1 MNEQI
6 ALLPQYLSAHVR
18 LVTVALIVC
27 TLFSVPLGILAT
39 RSARAERVV
48 LGIASVI
55 QTIPTLAL
63 LAVMVPLLGAL
74 HLPAIGVLPALVGLT
89 LYCSLPILIST
100 VTGIREVS
108 PPLLEAARGVGM
120 KPGEVLRLVELPL
133 ASPFIVAG
141 LRTSTVWCV
150 GMATLST
157 PIGAPSLGNFI
168 FGGLQTRNHAA
179 TLTGCVAAASLALV
193 LDGVVRTIEVGL
205 RKRNRARVL
214 AGAAAI
220 GALALYTLVSSVGG
234 LFTTTAERPVRIG
247 GKPFTEQYILGHV
260 MGGTIQRDSKAKV
273 EMVESLGSTV
283 AFDALASGDLDVY
296 VDYSGTL
303 WTTVLKHTE
312 APADREA
319 LLSTIGRELDERFGI
334 QVAARLGFENTYCL
348 AIRDA
353 EAKRLGIDTLSQLAV
368 HSRDFAIGGDYEFF
382 TRSEWTDLKKIYGY
396 AFKEQRSM
404 DPSMM
409 YQAAAQKQVDV
420 ISAYS
425 TDGRIAAFELRAL
438 TDDRHVIP
446 PYDAVVLVSKR
457 LATERPEVVT
467 ALKTLDGRLDAAK
480 MRELNRQVD
489 QEGKSPAEVAKWF
502 LSE

>member
-1 MNEQI
+1 VNEQI

-18 LVTVALIVC
+18 LVTIALIVC
-27 TLFSVPLGILAT
+27 ALFSVPLGILAT
-39 RSARAERVV
+39 RSPRAERVV

-108 PPLLEAARGVGM
+108 PALLEAARGVGM
-120 KPGEVLRLVELPL
+120 KPGEVLRMVELPL

-179 TLTGCVAAASLALV
+179 TLTGCIAAACLALI
-193 LDGVVRTIEVGL
+193 LDAVVRTIEVGL

-220 GALALYTLVSSVGG
+220 GVLALYTLVSSLGG
-234 LFTTTAERPVRIG
+234 LFTSTAERPVRIG

-260 MGGTIQRDSKAKV
+260 MGGTIQRESKANV

-312 APADREA
+312 PPGDRQA
-319 LLSTIGRELDERFGI
+319 LLATIGRELEERFGI

-353 EAKRLGIDTLSQLAV
+353 DAKRFGIEKLSQLAPRSHDMV
-368 HSRDFAIGGDYEFF
+368 IGGDYEFF
-382 TRSEWTDLKKIYGY
+382 ARSEWTDLKKVYGY

-404 DPSMM
+404 DPSVM
-409 YQAAAQKQVDV
+409 YQATAEKQVDV

-457 LATERPEVVT
+457 LASERPEIVA
-467 ALKTLDGRLDAAK
+467 ALRKLEGRLDAAK

-489 QEGKSPAEVAKWF
+489 QEGTTPAEVARRF
-502 LSE
+502 LAD